1 METISIP
8 VLVLKNLVLFPE
20 NELKIEVDGQAM
32 LKNIALASEL
42 HHGYLLVVSIGNQE
56 EDAIVTEKLPKYGVI
71 AKIENILTLPSGSKR
86 VTIVGQKRA
95 RVLEY
100 SEDSSS
106 RLIDA
111 IIIKHSYQ
119 PNLSPSAIVLR
130 KKLLKNYKL
139 LISKS
144 PHISNELIDLLNSH
158 EDLGSVTDIL
168 SSILPIDHQ
177 QKIKLLSIFN
187 PLKRAEILLEVINDE
202 LNLIE
207 LEVAIDQK
215 LRKNIDESQKEYILR
230 EKIKIIKEELGEVN
244 DHEVLISNL
253 EKKVKK
259 LRAPFVVK
267 KRIKEEISRYQ
278 LMNPNSPEYSSVYNY
293 IELLLDLP
301 WYETSTDESNL
312 EAIKN
317 SLDESHNGLTD
328 IKERIIEY
336 IAVKS
341 QNIKLKNPILCLVGP
356 PGTGKTT
363 LAMSI
368 AKSLNR
374 KFVKMSVGGL
384 HDEAEIFGHRKAY
397 IGAAPG
403 KIITNIKKAGVNNP
417 VFLIDEID
425 KITSDFKGDPASAL
439 LDVLDPEQNHL
450 FTDLYL
456 DLSFNLSRTMFIT
469 TANYINDIPEPLR
482 DRLEIIQLSS
492 YTIFEKETI
501 ASSHII
507 PEIITSYKLTDKLVF
522 EKSAITKLIEEY
534 TYEAGVRKLNEQI
547 NKIARKVVVKN
558 SPEKIIITKDNLE
571 EYLGIAPN
579 PSDYYDFKPVVGT
592 VNMLAVAG
600 YGGVCFPVEVILYP
614 GKGKLI
620 LTGSIGKSMRESID
634 VIISYLKKR
643 AKDLKINPEIFNNND
658 IHIHGMLTDIPK
670 DGASAGIAI
679 CTALYSALTNRVI
692 SHEIAMTGELSL
704 NGDIIP
710 IGGVKEKLIAAF
722 NRNVKN
728 VFLSSKNRPNVSKVP
743 AEVLAGLNI
752 IYVDHMDQIIEYF
765 NKSSRKR
772 TTITRIK

>member
-1 METISIP
+1 MVTISIP

-20 NELKIEVDGQAM
+20 NELKIEVNGQVM
-32 LKNIALASEL
+32 LQNIAVAQES
-42 HHGYLLVVSIGNQE
+42 HHGYLLVASISGNNDQTPVIDE
-56 EDAIVTEKLPKYGVI
+56 LPKYGVI
-71 AKIENILTLPSGSKR
+71 AKIENIITLPNGSKR
-86 VTIVGQKRA
+86 ITIVGEKRT
-95 RVLEY
+95 RVLTY
-100 SEDSSS
+100 SEDPDTH
-106 RLIDA
+106 LIA
-111 IIIKHSYQ
+111 AVIRKNHYQ
-119 PNLSPSAIVLR
+119 PTPSQTAVALR
-130 KKLLKNYKL
+130 NKIISHYKL

-144 PHISNELIDLLNSH
+144 PHISNELIDVLNSH
-158 EDLGSVTDIL
+158 SQLDAVTDIL
-168 SSILPIDHQ
+168 SSVLPIDHQ
-177 QKIKLLSIFN
+177 QKLKLLSIFN
-187 PLKRAEILLEVINDE
+187 PLKRAEILLNIINDE
-202 LNLIE
+202 INLIE
-207 LEVAIDQK
+207 LEIALDNK
-215 LRKNIDESQKEYILR
+215 LRKNIDESQKEFILR
-230 EKIKIIKEELGEVN
+230 EKVKIIKEELGEVN
-244 DHEVLISNL
+244 EHEALIASL
-253 EKKVKK
+253 EKRVKK

-267 KRIKEEISRYQ
+267 KRIKEEISRYGM
-278 LMNPNSPEYSSVYNY
+278 MNPNSPEYSSVYNY

-301 WYETSTDESNL
+301 WYESSIDEVDL
-312 EAIKN
+312 LKIKK
-317 SLDESHNGLTD
+317 SLDESHSGLED
-328 IKERIIEY
+328 IKERIVEY

-425 KITSDFKGDPASAL
+425 KLTNDFKGDPASAL

-492 YTIFEKETI
+492 YTIFEKSSI
-501 ASSHII
+501 ASNHII
-507 PEIITSYKLTDKLVF
+507 PEIITSYKLVDKLIF
-522 EKSAITKLIEEY
+522 EKSAVIKLIEEY

-558 SPEKIIITKDNLE
+558 SPDQIIITQDNLE

-634 VIISYLKKR
+634 VIVSYLKKR
-643 AKDLKINPEIFNNND
+643 AKKLKINPEIFNTHD

-679 CTALYSALTNRVI
+679 CTALYSALTNQVI

-722 NRNVKN
+722 NRNVKH
-728 VFLSSKNRPNVSKVP
+728 VFISAKNRPNVLKAP
-743 AEVLAGLNI
+743 AEVLKKLDI
-752 IYVDHMDQIIEYF
+752 IYVNHMDEIITYL
-765 NKSSRKR
+765 NKPSRKKVTSSRK
-772 TTITRIK
+772 K